1 MKILQLLF
9 GLVLFCTFHA
19 EASIEWEKKEITVA
33 VHPVQ
38 LKKEVDFKFRN
49 TGNDPVEL
57 LSMRPSC
64 SCISA
69 HPEKKRYLP
78 GESGTLKVVFDLSN
92 RTGPQKKS
100 VKIITSNNPD
110 QHQILYLKIDIPEAY
125 LFSTK
130 RLLWESGPK
139 KPTKTVILTN
149 VSSGAISIG
158 KVTSS
163 DDRLKIEVKTLREG
177 FEYRLELTPEAGLE
191 NTRSVI
197 RIQTI
202 PPDGMAESKSY
213 KIYARI
219 K

>member
-1 MKILQLLF
+1 MKNLRPLF
-9 GLVLFCTFHA
+9 GLFLFFAATA
-19 EASIEWEKKEITVA
+19 EASIEWESKEIAVA

-38 LKKEVDFKFRN
+38 LKKEVEFKFRN
-49 TGNDPVEL
+49 TGTEPVEF

-64 SCISA
+64 GCISI

-78 GESGTLKVVFDLSN
+78 GENGTLKVVFDLNN

-100 VKIITSNNPD
+100 VKIITSDNPA
-110 QHQILYLKIDIPEAY
+110 QNQTLLLKIDIPEAY

-130 RLLWESGPK
+130 RLLWEPGPK
-139 KPTKTVILTN
+139 KPTQTVTLTN
-149 VSSGAISIG
+149 VSSSAISIG

-163 DDRLKIEVKTLREG
+163 NARLKIEVKTLREG

-191 NTRSVI
+191 NTRAVI

-202 PPDGMAESKSY
+202 PPAGMAESKSY
-213 KIYARI
+213 KIYVRI